1 MNKIYFLLT
10 ILSLFLIKPEKV
22 VCQTET
28 IRTNQINKIEKR
40 LQNIQKQQNKNIE
53 QIGVLL
59 KKNKHSV
66 DSLKK
71 NQRAIHNLNLSMQD
85 SIRFLNNQLLSMK
98 KKQREQFDTTS
109 TEIKKFHTAFVIISG
124 ILLLA
129 LIVIFVVLFTYIRKR
144 IDKMEQKMIYYNE
157 REISETEETRDLF
170 NKKMK
175 DWKRIF
181 KDDLS
186 KTQKKIKKEIKK
198 K

>member
-1 MNKIYFLLT
+1 MNLYLLSA
-10 ILSLFLIKPEKV
+10 ILGLFLIKTEII
-22 VCQTET
+22 VCQTEAT
-28 IRTNQINKIEKR
+28 RTNQINKIEKR

-53 QIGVLL
+53 QIGVSL

-66 DSLKK
+66 DSLKN

-85 SIRFLNNQLLSMK
+85 SICFLNNQLLSMK
-98 KKQREQFDTTS
+98 KKQQEQFDTTS
-109 TEIKKFHTAFVIISG
+109 TEIKKFYTAFVIISG
-124 ILLLA
+124 VLFLA
-129 LIVIFVVLFTYIRKR
+129 LIVICAVLFTYIRKR

-157 REISETEETRDLF
+157 REIYETEETRDLF